1 MIDIHFHLGSFPTLE
16 EGKRLLLDSIANHPF
31 ECALV
36 SHLDA
41 TEFGEED
48 ERVRLIDQ
56 MTALKEG
63 LDFCK
68 EHEGRFYLL
77 AWIRP
82 NFETPSKEFCDLIK
96 KNLKYIKG
104 LKMHPYC
111 SRMRIDDP
119 KVEPYLSLA
128 EELHLPILVHT
139 AIDDYSSILHLE
151 AAAKKHPNLTFIA
164 AHMELYTDHDCT
176 IEVMKRNP
184 NIYCD
189 TAWVEMKDAARAI
202 EEVGKERVLFG
213 SDTPLDGKTTLDE
226 AIYQNYFHNVENL
239 DEESYAL
246 LMGGNAKRIFRI

>member
-1 MIDIHFHLGSFPTLE
+1 MINRRKAVIIGAGFVGASAAYALMLKSIFSEIVLIDANKAKAEGEAMDISHGLPYAHPMDIHAGTY
-16 EGKRLLLDSIANHPF
+16 D
-31 ECALV
+31 ECA
-36 SHLDA
+36 DA
-41 TEFGEED
+41 YVIIVTAGAAQKPGET
-48 ERVRLIDQ
+48 RL
-56 MTALKEG
+56 
-63 LDFCK
+63 
-68 EHEGRFYLL
+68 
-77 AWIRP
+77 
-82 NFETPSKEFCDLIK
+82 DLIK

-111 SRMRIDDP
+111 SRMRIDDK
-119 KVEPYLSLA
+119 KVEPYLALA

-151 AAAKKHPNLTFIA
+151 TVAQRHPDLTFIA
-164 AHMELYTDHDCT
+164 AHMELYTDHDCA

-213 SDTPLDGKTTLDE
+213 SDAPLDGETTLDE
-226 AIYQNYFHNVENL
+226 PIYQNYFSNSEGL

-246 LMGGNAKRIFRI
+246 LMGGNAKRIFKI

>member
-1 MIDIHFHLGSFPTLE
+1 M
-16 EGKRLLLDSIANHPF
+16 LDSIANHPF
-31 ECALV
+31 ECALF

-41 TEFGEED
+41 TELGEED
-48 ERVRLIDQ
+48 ERVIDQ

-63 LDFCK
+63 LAFCK

-77 AWIRP
+77 VWIRP
-82 NFETPSKEFCDLIK
+82 NLEKPTKRFCDLIR

-104 LKMHPYC
+104 LKMHSYC
-111 SRMRIDDP
+111 SRPRTDDK
-119 KVEPYLSLA
+119 KVEPYLALA
-128 EELHLPILVHT
+128 EELRLPIRVHT

-151 AAAKKHPNLTFIA
+151 TVAQRHPDLTFIA
-164 AHMELYTDHDCT
+164 AHMELYTDHDCA

-213 SDTPLDGKTTLDE
+213 SDAPLDGETTLDE
-226 AIYQNYFHNVENL
+226 PIYQNYFSNSEGL

-246 LMGGNAKRIFRI
+246 LMGGNAKRIFKI

>member
-1 MIDIHFHLGSFPTLE
+1 MIDVHFHLGSFPTLE
-16 EGKRLLLDSIANHPF
+16 EGKRLLLDSIDSHPF
-31 ECALV
+31 ECALF

-48 ERVRLIDQ
+48 DRVIDQ
-56 MTALKEG
+56 LTALKEG
-63 LDFCK
+63 LAFCK
-68 EHEGRFYLL
+68 EHDGRFYLL
-77 AWIRP
+77 VWIRP
-82 NFETPSKEFCDLIK
+82 NLEKPSKKFVDLIK

-111 SRMRIDDP
+111 SRMRIDDK
-119 KVEPYLSLA
+119 KVEPYLALA

-151 AAAKKHPNLTFIA
+151 TVAKKHPDLTFIA

-213 SDTPLDGKTTLDE
+213 SDAPLDGETTLDE
-226 AIYQNYFHNVENL
+226 PIYQNYFENSEGL
-239 DEESYAL
+239 NEESYAL
-246 LMGGNAKRIFRI
+246 LMGGNAKRIFKI

>member
-1 MIDIHFHLGSFPTLE
+1 MIDVHFHLGSFPTLE
-16 EGKRLLLDSIANHPF
+16 EGKRLLLDSIDNHPF
-31 ECALV
+31 ECALF

-48 ERVRLIDQ
+48 DRVIDQ
-56 MTALKEG
+56 LTALKEG
-63 LDFCK
+63 LAFCK
-68 EHEGRFYLL
+68 EHDGRFYLL
-77 AWIRP
+77 VWIRP
-82 NFETPSKEFCDLIK
+82 NLEKPSKKFVDLIK

-111 SRMRIDDP
+111 SRMRIDDK
-119 KVEPYLSLA
+119 KVEPYLALA

-151 AAAKKHPNLTFIA
+151 TVAKKHPDLTFIA

-213 SDTPLDGKTTLDE
+213 SDAPLDGETTLDE
-226 AIYQNYFHNVENL
+226 PIYQNYFENSEGL
-239 DEESYAL
+239 NEESYAL
-246 LMGGNAKRIFRI
+246 LMGGNAKRIFKI